1 MLEELNRIIDDI
13 NKSNWNLN
21 TKIRYAYLELGKL
34 VHKDAFFFYTI
45 QNNLLTQEK
54 DKLQYSVDEIDRI
67 MNTDNLFDYKVIC
80 RTSAEMLG
88 YIFRNCG
95 IEYEIRKTIEKDVY
109 SKDDKDVE
117 IQHYFIA
124 VKGNEGNIYALTLNP
139 DLPNIQVGKK
149 TSHFGNNIP
158 YLVEKERTDEEGNVI
173 IDMVQNYEG
182 SELHFSLMSDEE
194 LQQMDIELG
203 YLSEILVDGKSRER
217 FGYSDMY
224 FSLIKKAYKSDGLYK
239 IDEEYKSEMIYKTS
253 FYSDLCILCNEKTNL
268 EKIFP
273 KNLFNSDNND
283 GKLYLDFNP
292 LFKSEE
298 EWNEIKRFIF
308 YSVVLN
314 FSSIYHMVD
323 IDDKLKNY
331 YELFEEQEY
340 DKVFNLFAKDFLSGL
355 TNEEKANIQKMGPL
369 NPLAVMRK
377 MKYLFK
383 EIDKFAKNDNKT
395 DECLLKFKTDFMEII
410 RIISG
415 SFVDKKLLFNGS
427 ESSNEYITSKII
439 TSFTKIFDI
448 GYRTPFND
456 LYFGE
461 QVVIIKE
468 ILNIIFCDLT
478 IDKNIPDYDENKTA
492 IMNRTLTTVIFDKET
507 LQSYYLMC
515 TRNVSPDSNGSTI
528 YMPIIFDLKNNQL
541 ITNFSIIDI
550 WNNFYIIK
558 DSYVKLML
566 EDIEEK
572 VDKKHSRL

>member
-1 MLEELNRIIDDI
+1 MQEELNRIIDDI

-45 QNNLLTQEK
+45 QNNLLTQDK

-95 IEYEIRKTIEKDVY
+95 IEYEIRKTIERNIY

-194 LQQMDIELG
+194 LQQIDIELG
-203 YLSEILVDGKSRER
+203 YLSDIFVDTKGRER

-314 FSSIYHMVD
+314 FSSIYHMKG

-331 YELFEEQEY
+331 YELFEEKEY

-395 DECLLKFKTDFMEII
+395 DDCLLKFKTDFMEII

-507 LQSYYLMC
+507 LQPYYLMC
-515 TRNVSPDSNGSTI
+515 TRKVLPDSNGSTI

-541 ITNFSIIDI
+541 ITNLSIIDI
-550 WNNFYIIK
+550 WNYFYIIK

-572 VDKKHSRL
+572 SR